1 MLIPNWKRVAR
12 KAWSVRMLY
21 LASILSGCE
30 AMLPLIGDTFNPKVF
45 AGITFVIV
53 TAALLLRFLAQK
65 ELSD

>member
-1 MLIPNWKRVAR
+1 
-12 KAWSVRMLY
+12 MLY

-53 TAALLLRFLAQK
+53 TGALLSRFVAEK